1 MDLIVF
7 NVKDILLSDVRDVGV
22 NSNDGSIIIKKDLD
36 FTMSGEIEAGNGRF
50 TIKSEEIIFDYDNFK
65 MFFNEATTLIKI
77 PNNRGEYNA
86 QGELKLDSLANE
98 ITITNGELLIDT
110 NINKSGIWKNDYPQY
125 PIIRSYDRSKVFYDQ
140 VDILSGVYDRSRFYF
155 DIDPFE
161 IDSLDSYNR
170 SSLSFPG
177 EFNSGNIIPNFR
189 QELRVQ
195 QDNSLGF
202 EIHIP
207 KDGYQLYG
215 GKRIFSS

>member
-1 MDLIVF
+1 MIKLIF
-7 NVKDILLSDVRDVGV
+7 YLEY
-22 NSNDGSIIIKKDLD
+22 
-36 FTMSGEIEAGNGRF
+36 MIE
-50 TIKSEEIIFDYDNFK
+50 
-65 MFFNEATTLIKI
+65 
-77 PNNRGEYNA
+77 
-86 QGELKLDSLANE
+86 
-98 ITITNGELLIDT
+98 
-110 NINKSGIWKNDYPQY
+110 
-125 PIIRSYDRSKVFYDQ
+125 
-140 VDILSGVYDRSRFYF
+140 SRFYF

-207 KDGYQLYG
+207 KMDTNFMV
-215 GKRIFSS
+215 GKDIFILITN